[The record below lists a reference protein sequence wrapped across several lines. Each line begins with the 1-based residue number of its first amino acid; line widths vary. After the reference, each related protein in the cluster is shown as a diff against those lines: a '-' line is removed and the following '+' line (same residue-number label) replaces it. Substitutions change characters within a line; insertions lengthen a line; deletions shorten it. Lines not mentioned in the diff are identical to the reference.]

1 MTFKPVLTGFA
12 GRKAICDA
20 ETYPNFI
27 LIKFEDVDT
36 GEVHRFVIDET
47 RNESHAAFAYF
58 KSLSVVVTY
67 NGHGFDDHILDKVF
81 YGYDHQTIYEIAN
94 DIINSD
100 SRSFSPFLHR
110 DGSPRIAIRCPSTSP
125 RYCGTR
131 SVTRT
136 ANRYSAFLA

>member
-47 RNESHAAFAYF
+47 RNESTQH
-58 KSLSVVVTY
+58 SPT
-67 NGHGFDDHILDKVF
+67 
-81 YGYDHQTIYEIAN
+81 
-94 DIINSD
+94 
-100 SRSFSPFLHR
+100 SRACPSSSPTTATDLTTTFS
-110 DGSPRIAIRCPSTSP
+110 IRCSTDTITRRS
-125 RYCGTR
+125 TR
-131 SVTRT
+131 SPTT
-136 ANRYSAFLA
+136 